1 MKKLKRTMVKAVSIL
16 LAVVLIAAS
25 GISIALAENLREA
38 APATH
43 DEILTPTFESE
54 ENAIFEP
61 ALEPEVSTVLEPDQI
76 DTILTL
82 APDGVLPTSNPTNTD
97 IISLSVTNIQP
108 FPHKQPL
115 PQSIERNGLSSNQ
128 VTIEYRGNGHTS
140 GTVPTSHTHT
150 LPSSVSLKQPG
161 TMAKTNHTFG
171 GWRDSAGN
179 VFPAGFTWSPTSGG
193 KYIFDAVWNLN
204 QTNQVTIEYRGNG
217 HTSGTVPTS
226 HTHTLPSSVT
236 LKQPGTMAK
245 TNHTFGG
252 WRDTGGNVFP
262 AGFTWSPTSGG
273 KYIFDAVWNS
283 IVMCTVTFNPN
294 GGSVSPT
301 TKTVQSGTAVGTLP
315 TPTRSGHTFAGWFTA
330 QTGGTQITSATIVN
344 GNVTYWARWNST
356 VTFNPNGG
364 SVNPTTKTVQSGT
377 AVGTLPTPTMSG
389 YTFAGWFTAQTGGTQ
404 ITSATVVNGNVTYWA
419 RWSAKNVTLTFNG
432 NGGVPLTQVV
442 IRQAGTIMG
451 TMPTRPTQARHNF
464 VGWFNTSLTTGGTR
478 FTTNS
483 IVPSSNTNYWAR
495 WVDRVRHR
503 DFWWPAADSGTT
515 SVPLSWPTIDSS
527 LGNIWGTSIG
537 NGRTVWDSSTAPV
550 DFYYHISSNNTIT
563 AGPSSDTTYLGR
575 LWPTQTSG
583 TSLIRF
589 DIELNATTISQYVAN
604 NPTFTLSNVIQ
615 SVMAHELGHAIG
627 LEDGFF
633 GNPHT
638 GVNNGSLMNYD
649 RNRNTVFGPTAF
661 DITSVRMV
669 YN

>member
-150 LPSSVSLKQPG
+150 LPSSVS
-161 TMAKTNHTFG
+161 
-171 GWRDSAGN
+171 
-179 VFPAGFTWSPTSGG
+179 
-193 KYIFDAVWNLN
+193 
-204 QTNQVTIEYRGNG
+204 
-217 HTSGTVPTS
+217 
-226 HTHTLPSSVT
+226 